1 MKVTGVCPTLGEKHS
16 IDVEYIPS
24 RTLEGTSYV
33 KERYEC
39 DHASYGGK
47 CSFDDNC
54 PIYESAPEYK
64 R

>member
-1 MKVTGVCPTLGEKHS
+1 MVVTGICPTLGKEQS

-24 RTLEGTSYV
+24 RTLSGTTYI
-33 KERYEC
+33 KGQYEC
-39 DHASYGGK
+39 NHASYGGE
-47 CSFDDNC
+47 CHFENC